1 MNTTFTTVIA
11 TERQQRHIA
20 EAAEYR
26 RSRAARS
33 TKAQPV
39 RRHSHRISGF
49 FKDLAAA
56 SL

>member
-11 TERQQRHIA
+11 TERHQRQIA
-20 EAAEYR
+20 DAAEYR
-26 RSRAARS
+26 RSRTARS

-39 RRHSHRISGF
+39 RRHGHRVSGF

>member
-1 MNTTFTTVIA
+1 MNTNFTTVIA
-11 TERQQRHIA
+11 AERHQRQITD
-20 EAAEYR
+20 AAEYR
-26 RSRAARS
+26 RSRTARS

-39 RRHSHRISGF
+39 RRHSHRVSGF